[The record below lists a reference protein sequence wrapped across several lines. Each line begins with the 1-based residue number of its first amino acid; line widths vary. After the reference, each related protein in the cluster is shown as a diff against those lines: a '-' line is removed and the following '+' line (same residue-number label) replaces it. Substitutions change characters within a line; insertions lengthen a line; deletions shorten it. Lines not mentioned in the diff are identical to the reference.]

1 MAQRS
6 CNRNA
11 LGRSRPER
19 VQQVLDKD
27 ESIRD
32 FATYIPVGDAV
43 RKLQAWKEQ
52 GAEIVYL
59 SSHKLTE
66 DIEKDEQVLR
76 GQHFPEGQ
84 IFFRKEGEKY
94 KDVAERV
101 IPDVLIEDD
110 CESIGWENEMTYPHI
125 RPELKA
131 RINPSSSMNSAALT
145 IFQTKF
151 PH

>member
-1 MAQRS
+1 LRKHDQPKRHLTHGRNGQVNEDNDFSTWHSDHAQKTPWGAPDPNA
-6 CNRNA
+6 CNRC
-11 LGRSRPER
+11 
-19 VQQVLDKD
+19 LDKD

-101 IPDVLIEDD
+101 IPDVLIR
-110 CESIGWENEMTYPHI
+110 MTV
-125 RPELKA
+125 RVLVGK
-131 RINPSSSMNSAALT
+131 
-145 IFQTKF
+145 TK
-151 PH
+151 